1 MAEFVMKDIVAKRGA
16 ADRFLI
22 DSAATSAEEQG
33 NPMHYGT
40 RKKLTEN
47 GIPFNNRY
55 ARKIIKSDYEKYDY
69 IICMDR
75 NNVRNLNVFF
85 GGDKDGKISLLLIDR
100 SVADPW
106 YTGDFDKTYDDI
118 LLGCTALADRLL

>member
-1 MAEFVMKDIVAKRGA
+1 MAEFVMKDLAAKRGA
-16 ADRFLI
+16 SDRFLI
-22 DSAATSAEEQG
+22 DSAATSAEEEG

-40 RKKLTEN
+40 RKKLTEK
-47 GIPFNNRY
+47 GIPFETHY
-55 ARKIIKSDYEKYDY
+55 ARKILKSDYEKYDY

-75 NNVRNLNVFF
+75 NNIRDLNAFF
-85 GGDKDGKISLLLIDR
+85 GGDRDGKISLLLTDR

-118 LLGCTALADRLL
+118 LHGCTSLADRLL

>member
-1 MAEFVMKDIVAKRGA
+1 MAEFVMKDIVEKRGA
-16 ADRFLI
+16 SDRFLI

-40 RKKLTEN
+40 RKKLTEKR
-47 GIPFNNRY
+47 IPFNNRY
-55 ARKIIKSDYEKYDY
+55 ARKILKSDYGKYDY

-75 NNVRNLNVFF
+75 NNIRDLNAFF
-85 GGDKDGKISLLLIDR
+85 GGDRDGKISLLLTDR

-118 LLGCTALADRLL
+118 LHGCTALADRLL